1 MQHPSAQQ
9 GRGEVIR
16 PLNAVCTSRR
26 RAGIWVC
33 SRLPLAGPIGAAR
46 PDMRCTR
53 AKVWSGV
60 LADRR
65 ATMCTPVH
73 CLMPPLPFQF
83 RSTGACSAAAPPPL
97 YLVEQAVR
105 NRRGAD
111 VSFAS
116 VPMNDIAALALQ
128 RHRTYFSQCEA
139 TRGAFYLQED
149 NLWWSHRYLM
159 DGQGSGG
166 ARLKRVKVISGGGRG
181 EATTRNAT

>member
-1 MQHPSAQQ
+1 MFSLDCLLQDRSDEPPPAPCAAPAPKKS
-9 GRGEVIR
+9 
-16 PLNAVCTSRR
+16 
-26 RAGIWVC
+26 
-33 SRLPLAGPIGAAR
+33 GAEWR
-46 PDMRCTR
+46 TDE
-53 AKVWSGV
+53 
-60 LADRR
+60 R

-73 CLMPPLPFQF
+73 CLMPPFPFT
-83 RSTGACSAAAPPPL
+83 RLHASLSVSTGACSAAAPPPL

-149 NLWWSHRYLM
+149 NLWWRHRYLM

-166 ARLKRVKVISGGGRG
+166 ARLKRVKVISGGEEEKQQREMLHNRNNGR
-181 EATTRNAT
+181 RN